1 MALKNNGRA
10 AEETMKYNVKVDRV
24 HRYDSGA
31 IALDLTV
38 NGVNL
43 YGCTYRTRKDD
54 PDKGFIAFP
63 SRKGSDG
70 RWYNHCYFP
79 QDDQLI
85 ADIEK
90 QIDLLLD

>member
-1 MALKNNGRA
+1 MALKSNKTEKTENNF
-10 AEETMKYNVKVDRV
+10 TVQVSRV
-24 HRYDSGA
+24 HRFDSGA
-31 IALDLTV
+31 IALDLIV
-38 NGVNL
+38 NGVSL

-70 RWYNHCYFP
+70 KWYNHCYFP
-79 QDDQLI
+79 FNDQEI
-85 ADIEK
+85 AEIEK